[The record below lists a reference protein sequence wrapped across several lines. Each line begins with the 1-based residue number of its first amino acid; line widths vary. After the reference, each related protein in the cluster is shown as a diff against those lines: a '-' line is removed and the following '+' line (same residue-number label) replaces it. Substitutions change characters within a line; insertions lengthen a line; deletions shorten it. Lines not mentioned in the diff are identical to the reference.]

1 MSKILIADDSATDI
15 EYIKSVLS
23 KTGHELF
30 VATDGEETEK
40 MIRNEP
46 FDLLILDVVMPKK
59 NGFQIC
65 RDLKKDEKLK
75 HIPVIML
82 TSKNQMSD
90 KLWAEKQG
98 VEEYIVKPCEPIDLL
113 LAVKKHLNR

>member
-1 MSKILIADDSATDI
+1 MAKILIAEDSATDV
-15 EYIKSVLS
+15 EYIKSVLNN
-23 KTGHELF
+23 TGHTLS
-30 VATDGEETEK
+30 VAIDGEETER
-40 MIRNEP
+40 MIKNEP
-46 FDLLILDVVMPKK
+46 FDLIILDVVMPKK

-75 HIPVIML
+75 NIPVIML

-98 VEEYIVKPCEPIDLL
+98 ADAYLTKPCEPIDLL